1 MNNCPLAVTSY
12 EEVVHRD
19 IRWDNVVKLTDGKW
33 LLIDFEEAAR
43 IGDERNTLKI
53 AAPEY
58 ENGIDICQASGLI
71 EDSNQRPTAIDA
83 LNDDWFKEMDNLME

>member
-1 MNNCPLAVTSY
+1 MDQL
-12 EEVVHRD
+12 D
-19 IRWDNVVKLTDGKW
+19 IYDNVVKLTDGKW

-58 ENGIDICQASGLI
+58 ENGIDICQASG
-71 EDSNQRPTAIDA
+71 PTAIDA
-83 LNDDWFKEMDNLME
+83 LNDDWFEEMDNLME

>member
-1 MNNCPLAVTSY
+1 MDQL
-12 EEVVHRD
+12 D
-19 IRWDNVVKLTDGKW
+19 IYLTDGKW

-58 ENGIDICQASGLI
+58 ENGIDICQASGLMI
-71 EDSNQRPTAIDA
+71 EDSNQRPTAIDS